1 MENKKQTGMKTE
13 QSRTEETVSVYIPS
27 DGTGA
32 FLEGALN
39 GVNFRIPTDK
49 VVEVPKRIA
58 RVIAEAR
65 RQIPEDRSA
74 VEAYAGVGGR
84 KLG

>member
-1 MENKKQTGMKTE
+1 MENKKKTAPNA
-13 QSRTEETVSVYIPS
+13 RTDGDTPVSVYIPS

-39 GVNFRIPTDK
+39 GVTFRIPTDT

-58 RVIAEAR
+58 KVIAESR
-65 RQIPEDRSA
+65 RQIPEGRSA
-74 VEAYAGVGGR
+74 VESFSGVGGR
-84 KLG
+84 KIG